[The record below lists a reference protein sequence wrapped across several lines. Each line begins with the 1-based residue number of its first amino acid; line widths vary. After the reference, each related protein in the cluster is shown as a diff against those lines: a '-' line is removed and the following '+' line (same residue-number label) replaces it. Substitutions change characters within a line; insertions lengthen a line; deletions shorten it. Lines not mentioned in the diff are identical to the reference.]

1 MDREMKD
8 FTRHENKYGL
18 YSDDCSWLRQMGLR
32 ETQWILDAEF
42 ILFFYGII
50 IFNEW
55 INE

>member
-1 MDREMKD
+1 MKD

-50 IFNEW
+50 TFNEW
-55 INE
+55 AKGKK